1 MLPYIEILSRPVPMY
16 GLLAG
21 VGVLL
26 AVLYMKQAE
35 KRYPELV
42 ADAELGAD
50 LPYLWT
56 KTSAFL
62 EKYLYA
68 GFVFF
73 GGLYGAVAAVWLYA
87 RGARVPAEKLLNIL
101 LPAVP
106 LIHSLGR
113 AGCFCVGCCYGK
125 PSEKWGVVFSRS
137 EIAPAGVP
145 LLPVQLYEAAGAML
159 LFIALA
165 CMGAKR
171 ADGRKMLA
179 VYLLAYGLLRFGLE
193 FLRGD
198 AYRGFVLGLSVSQVI
213 ALLSMALAAVL
224 LIRLRK
230 REGEAADAPSSQ

>member
-42 ADAELGAD
+42 ADAELAFVYGIVGAFVGAKLLFLLTVLPELGAD

-87 RGARVPAEKLLNIL
+87 RGARVPAEKLLRIL

-125 PSEKWGVVFSRS
+125 PSEK
-137 EIAPAGVP
+137 
-145 LLPVQLYEAAGAML
+145 
-159 LFIALA
+159 
-165 CMGAKR
+165 
-171 ADGRKMLA
+171 
-179 VYLLAYGLLRFGLE
+179 
-193 FLRGD
+193 
-198 AYRGFVLGLSVSQVI
+198 
-213 ALLSMALAAVL
+213 
-224 LIRLRK
+224 
-230 REGEAADAPSSQ
+230 

>member
-1 MLPYIEILSRPVPMY
+1 M
-16 GLLAG
+16 
-21 VGVLL
+21 
-26 AVLYMKQAE
+26 
-35 KRYPELV
+35 
-42 ADAELGAD
+42 
-50 LPYLWT
+50 
-56 KTSAFL
+56 
-62 EKYLYA
+62 
-68 GFVFF
+68 
-73 GGLYGAVAAVWLYA
+73 
-87 RGARVPAEKLLNIL
+87 
-101 LPAVP
+101 
-106 LIHSLGR
+106 
-113 AGCFCVGCCYGK
+113 GCCYGK

-159 LFIALA
+159 LFAVLA

-230 REGEAADAPSSQ
+230 KEGEAADAPSSQ